1 VKGRAGGR
9 HDGRR
14 VLPPFHPGFG
24 IGKMNVTVSGGVVNR
39 PNARTLALVML
50 AVSLAMLI
58 AATLIS
64 LLPPGDT
71 VGTWVFV
78 ASIFSFPLV
87 GGLIATRRSDNRIG
101 WILLLVGFSFG
112 VSSLAQAWTDRTLVV
127 RPGSLPFGGFSSWL
141 AVWTWGP
148 AILGLFTFLLL
159 LFPDGHLPSPRW
171 RPVLWLSWLS
181 LALMTVPMAIAAWPV
196 RGRLL
201 TRLGESAPP
210 SAPEAFKIAFNV
222 QVAGILLMFLLGIAS
237 AVSLLLRL
245 RRSRGDEREQLKW
258 FAFAALVVVVVVIL
272 VSPLFGIPD
281 WIQVLAFP
289 LIPIASAVAIL
300 KYRLYDIDVVINK
313 TLVVGAL
320 AVFITLVYLAV
331 VVGVGALVG
340 AGGRPNAALSIAAT
354 AIVAVAFQPLRER
367 ARRFANRV
375 VYGRRATPYE
385 VLSEFSGRM
394 GESLATEDV
403 LPRTAVI
410 VGQGTGATRSEVWL
424 RLGGELHLE
433 AAWPEGRSGERS
445 LRLVDGEPPSIP
457 GAALQVPVRHRGEL
471 LGALAI
477 AKPSND
483 PVSPAERKLVED
495 LAAQA
500 GLVLRN
506 VALIS
511 ELRAS
516 RQRLVRA
523 QDEERRKLER
533 NLHDGAQ
540 QQLVALS
547 VQVRLAQSMVGSDDD
562 RARAMLDDVQTSSQ
576 AALEDLRD
584 LARGIYPPLLADKG
598 LAAAIEAQARKA
610 PVPVSVEPDGVARY
624 SQDVESAVYF
634 CVLEALN
641 NVSKYA
647 AASHVIVRLGERDG
661 RIRFEVT
668 DDGRGFDP
676 STATGTGLQGMADRL
691 DAIGGEITVSSA
703 LGRGTSVTGEVPLP
717 P

>member
-1 VKGRAGGR
+1 
-9 HDGRR
+9 
-14 VLPPFHPGFG
+14 
-24 IGKMNVTVSGGVVNR
+24 
-39 PNARTLALVML
+39 
-50 AVSLAMLI
+50 
-58 AATLIS
+58 
-64 LLPPGDT
+64 
-71 VGTWVFV
+71 
-78 ASIFSFPLV
+78 
-87 GGLIATRRSDNRIG
+87 
-101 WILLLVGFSFG
+101 
-112 VSSLAQAWTDRTLVV
+112 
-127 RPGSLPFGGFSSWL
+127 
-141 AVWTWGP
+141 
-148 AILGLFTFLLL
+148 
-159 LFPDGHLPSPRW
+159 
-171 RPVLWLSWLS
+171 
-181 LALMTVPMAIAAWPV
+181 MTVPMAIAAWPV

-289 LIPIASAVAIL
+289 LIPIASAIAIL